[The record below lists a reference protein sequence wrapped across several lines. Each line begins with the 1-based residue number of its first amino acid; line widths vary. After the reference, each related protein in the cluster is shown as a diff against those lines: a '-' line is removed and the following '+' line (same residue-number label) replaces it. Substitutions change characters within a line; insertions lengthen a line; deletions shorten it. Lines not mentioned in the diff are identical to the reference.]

1 MKWLFALS
9 LLTAFV
15 ILYVAMFRPW
25 LRQKSWAEGFFRLIE
40 PVELHLWR
48 KSETILFARF
58 KMLIGML
65 LSLLTSIGQINIEPI
80 LVFFHPEQQGKVRLA
95 LGLLPL
101 AITII
106 GWVDE
111 QLRKDTSKPLELVAV
126 PENKPPEVAQAIM
139 QADVAKVEA
148 IAAVDVAKVEK
159 KI

>member
-1 MKWLFALS
+1 MKWLFALA
-9 LLTAFV
+9 LLTAF
-15 ILYVAMFRPW
+15 IIFYVAVFRPW

-40 PVELHLWR
+40 PIELHLWR

-65 LSLLTSIGQINIEPI
+65 LSLLTTIGQINVEPI
-80 LVFFHPEQQGKVRLA
+80 LAVFPVEQQGKIRLA

-111 QLRKDTSKPLELVAV
+111 QLRKDTSKPLELVAL
-126 PENKPPEVAQAIM
+126 PENKPPEVVQAIM

-148 IAAVDVAKVEK
+148 VAAIEVAKVEK